1 MSNQVALCGGWT
13 PYTDLTAEDEAVF
26 NIALKG
32 FVGVTYTPE
41 TVSTQIVAG
50 TNYRFKCDASKP
62 PSDVIWEAIVEI
74 YKPLNEE
81 PYITNITKI

>member
-1 MSNQVALCGGWT
+1 MSTQEALCGGWT
-13 PYTDLTAEDEAVF
+13 PYTAITPEDRTIFDE
-26 NIALKG
+26 ALKG

-50 TNYRFKCDASKP
+50 TNYRFKCDASRP
-62 PSDVIWEAIVEI
+62 PAEVIWEAIVEI

-81 PYITNITKI
+81 PYITNITRI